1 MQQNM
6 TKTMRFS
13 QVVRSNQ
20 HETDTNSIFIS
31 IRAKMGGLQEIVT
44 CGIIVGYGSC
54 TYHIIHFLANL
65 EGFPYANLRG
75 KDGKTVTHRL
85 RETIQE

>member
-1 MQQNM
+1 
-6 TKTMRFS
+6 MRFS

-54 TYHIIHFLANL
+54 TYHIIHFLAVL
-65 EGFPYANLRG
+65 FYVFRG
-75 KDGKTVTHRL
+75 GSAGSMIESVAMPR
-85 RETIQE
+85 

>member
-1 MQQNM
+1 MI
-6 TKTMRFS
+6 FS
-13 QVVRSNQ
+13 QVVRSNW
-20 HETDTNSIFIS
+20 HETDTNSMFIS

-65 EGFPYANLRG
+65 EDHSYANLRG
-75 KDGKTVTHRL
+75 KDGKTVTYRL
-85 RETIQE
+85 RGTIRE